1 MPFWLKKKMSGP
13 ANQRPTDG
21 TAGVRIIITE
31 HARKRLRD
39 MRQDKITA
47 EDIIE
52 AAGGI
57 PGHIP
62 TATRF
67 RGFFA
72 RSGRMFDI
80 VAKDIPGGRLVITI
94 IGK

>member
-1 MPFWLKKKMSGP
+1 MK
-13 ANQRPTDG
+13 
-21 TAGVRIIITE
+21 VIITE

-39 MRQDKITA
+39 MRQEKITVT
-47 EDIIE
+47 DIVN
-52 AAGGI
+52 AASGL
-57 PGHIP
+57 PGRIP

-67 RGFFA
+67 RGFFSK
-72 RSGRMFDI
+72 SGRVFDL

>member
-1 MPFWLKKKMSGP
+1 MDM
-13 ANQRPTDG
+13 N
-21 TAGVRIIITE
+21 VIITE

-39 MRQDKITA
+39 FRQDRITIA
-47 EDIIE
+47 DIIN
-52 AAGGI
+52 AANGI
-57 PGHIP
+57 PGRIP

-72 RSGRMFDI
+72 KSGRMFDI
-80 VAKDIPGGRLVITI
+80 VAKDIPAGRLVITI

>member
-1 MPFWLKKKMSGP
+1 M
-13 ANQRPTDG
+13 
-21 TAGVRIIITE
+21 RIIITE
-31 HARKRLRD
+31 HAQKRLKD
-39 MRQDKITA
+39 IRQDKISI
-47 EDIIE
+47 EDIQ
-52 AAGGI
+52 AAANGL
-57 PGHIP
+57 PGRIA

-72 RSGRMFDI
+72 QSGRMFDI

>member
-1 MPFWLKKKMSGP
+1 M
-13 ANQRPTDG
+13 R
-21 TAGVRIIITE
+21 VIVTE

-39 MRQDKITA
+39 LRQEKITA
-47 EDIIE
+47 ADLVN
-52 AAGGI
+52 AAREI
-57 PGHIP
+57 PGRIP

-72 RSGRMFDI
+72 KSGRVFDI
-80 VAKDIPGGRLVITI
+80 VAKDIPEGRLLITV

>member
-1 MPFWLKKKMSGP
+1 MDM
-13 ANQRPTDG
+13 N
-21 TAGVRIIITE
+21 VIITE

-39 MRQDKITA
+39 YRQDKITVA
-47 EDIIE
+47 DIIT
-52 AAGGI
+52 AATGI
-57 PGHIP
+57 PGRIP

-72 RSGRMFDI
+72 KSGRMFDI
-80 VAKDIPGGRLVITI
+80 VAKDISNGRLVITV